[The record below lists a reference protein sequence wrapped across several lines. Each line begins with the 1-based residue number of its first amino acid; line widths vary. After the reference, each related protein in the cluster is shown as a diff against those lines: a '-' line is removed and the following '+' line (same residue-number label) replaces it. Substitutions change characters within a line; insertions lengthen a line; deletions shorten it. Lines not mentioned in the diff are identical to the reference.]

1 MPPMKRLL
9 LALLVITLGL
19 SACKKKDAP
28 VYSFS
33 VEVID
38 ENGTPIQNA
47 YVRATA
53 PVVNAIPDFQGHT
66 GIDGIMRNDSGDDV
80 FEYTMPAV
88 LQITAQK
95 GDNPPVVFGCG
106 YLKLEPDSTVVMKI
120 VVLPYSNG
128 TAGC

>member
-1 MPPMKRLL
+1 MKRLL
-9 LALLVITLGL
+9 LALLVITFGL

>member
-1 MPPMKRLL
+1 MKKTIFILSVLL
-9 LALLVITLGL
+9 ISFVGCT
-19 SACKKKDAP
+19 KKESP
-28 VYSFS
+28 VYRFTI
-33 VEVID
+33 EVVD

-53 PVVNAIPDFQGHT
+53 PVVDAIPDFLGHT
-66 GIDGIMRNDSGDDV
+66 GIDGIMRNDSGDDI
-80 FEYTMPAV
+80 FEYHLPAV

-95 GDNPPVVFGCG
+95 GNNPPVVFGCG
-106 YLKLEPDSTVVMKI
+106 YLKLEPDNTVHMTI

>member
-1 MPPMKRLL
+1 MKRLL

-128 TAGC
+128 SAGC

>member
-1 MPPMKRLL
+1 MKRILFTL
-9 LALLVITLGL
+9 LAAGL
-19 SACKKKDAP
+19 SFAACTKKDAP
-28 VYSFS
+28 VYSFK
-33 VEVID
+33 VEVVD

-53 PVVNAIPDFQGHT
+53 PVVNAIPDYQGHT
-66 GIDGIMRNDSGDDV
+66 GIDGVMRNDSGDDV

-120 VVLPYSNG
+120 VVLPYTNG
-128 TAGC
+128 SAGC

>member
-1 MPPMKRLL
+1 MKKIVF
-9 LALLVITLGL
+9 ALSVIVL
-19 SACKKKDAP
+19 SFAGCTKKELP
-28 VYSFS
+28 VYRFTI
-33 VEVID
+33 EVVD
-38 ENGTPIQNA
+38 ENGIPIQNA

-106 YLKLEPDSTVVMKI
+106 YLKLEPDSTVHMKI
-120 VVLPYSNG
+120 VVLPYTNG
-128 TAGC
+128 AAGC

>member
-1 MPPMKRLL
+1 MKKIVF
-9 LALLVITLGL
+9 ALSVIVL
-19 SACKKKDAP
+19 SFAGCTKKELP
-28 VYSFS
+28 VYRFTI
-33 VEVID
+33 EVVD
-38 ENGTPIQNA
+38 ENGIPIQNA

-95 GDNPPVVFGCG
+95 GDNPLVVFGCG
-106 YLKLEPDSTVVMKI
+106 YLKLEPDSTVHMKI
-120 VVLPYSNG
+120 VVLPYTNG
-128 TAGC
+128 AAGC

>member
-1 MPPMKRLL
+1 MKKIVF
-9 LALLVITLGL
+9 ALSVIVFSFAGCT
-19 SACKKKDAP
+19 KKELP
-28 VYSFS
+28 IYRFTI
-33 VEVID
+33 EVVD
-38 ENGTPIQNA
+38 ENGIPIQNA

-106 YLKLEPDSTVVMKI
+106 YLKLEPDSTVHMKI
-120 VVLPYSNG
+120 VVLPYTNG
-128 TAGC
+128 AAGC

>member
-1 MPPMKRLL
+1 MKRILFTL
-9 LALLVITLGL
+9 LAAGV
-19 SACKKKDAP
+19 SFVACTKKDAP

-33 VEVID
+33 VEVVD

-53 PVVNAIPDFQGHT
+53 PVVNAIPDYQGHT
-66 GIDGIMRNDSGDDV
+66 GIDGVMRNDSGDDV

-120 VVLPYSNG
+120 VVLPYTNG
-128 TAGC
+128 SAGC

>member
-1 MPPMKRLL
+1 MKRFL
-9 LALLVITLGL
+9 LALLAITFGL
-19 SACKKKDAP
+19 SSCAKKEAP
-28 VYSFS
+28 IYSFS

-53 PVVNAIPDFQGHT
+53 PVINAIPDFQGHT

-80 FEYTMPAV
+80 FEYNMPAV

-95 GDNPPVVFGCG
+95 GDNPPVVFGCA
-106 YLKLEPDSTVVMKI
+106 YLKLEPDSTVVLKI